1 MERKYGLL
9 LEKEKNITDKVVG
22 GGDALGGWS
31 NIKNQVG
38 SVHRIAI
45 YMYKNCVF
53 LGFGYFLREKTSKK
67 RSFFTVCC
75 ELEA

>member
-1 MERKYGLL
+1 MEIWSSTREGEKYHRPGG
-9 LEKEKNITDKVVG
+9 G
-22 GGDALGGWS
+22 GGDAIGGWS

-53 LGFGYFLREKTSKK
+53 LGFGYFLGQKTSKK